1 MKADMESLP
10 DDGSTKKDILK
21 GRICFQCLKTKF
33 GLFSRSRR
41 CEMCQ
46 QLVCGKCFNKVSVT
60 PFITSGSDVS
70 RTSSSSP
77 SLNQNNP
84 LRSGV
89 KVSKKPGSIVTI
101 CHDCKE
107 MMFDII
113 KPGEIAKKEARKV
126 MLAKLA
132 DKEKVR
138 CL

>member
-1 MKADMESLP
+1 
-10 DDGSTKKDILK
+10 
-21 GRICFQCLKTKF
+21 
-33 GLFSRSRR
+33 
-41 CEMCQ
+41 MCH
-46 QLVCGKCFNKVSVT
+46 QLVCGKCFNKVTVT
-60 PFITSGSDVS
+60 PFITSTSGSDVS

-113 KPGEIAKKEARKV
+113 KPGEMAKKEARK
-126 MLAKLA
+126 MGWMHLLPIRNIEKL
-132 DKEKVR
+132 KK
-138 CL
+138 